1 MRDHTKLR
9 AFEMADEVAVLVYQ
23 VTARFPR
30 EEMYGLT
37 AQMRRA
43 AVSVPSN
50 IVEGCARDSQADYLR
65 FLTVAFGSLRELHY
79 QTGLSKRLGFLRS
92 KDALLVEPKIVEA
105 EKVLNGLI
113 RALRNGKVASAS
125 SLQSKSLSTAVSLQ
139 PKHLN
144 KIKLK

>member
-23 VTARFPR
+23 VTAGFPR

-37 AQMRRA
+37 SQMRRA

-65 FLTVAFGSLRELHY
+65 FLHMAFGSLRELHY
-79 QTGLSKRLGFLRS
+79 
-92 KDALLVEPKIVEA
+92 
-105 EKVLNGLI
+105 
-113 RALRNGKVASAS
+113 
-125 SLQSKSLSTAVSLQ
+125 
-139 PKHLN
+139 
-144 KIKLK
+144 